1 MPKMFDP
8 KKESGKLDPFL
19 KILPLVRNFGTSGH
33 RDIMFQFRLTFK
45 QTFEHGKMTVNL

>member
-19 KILPLVRNFGTSGH
+19 KILPLVRNFGTTGL
-33 RDIMFQFRLTFK
+33 DIMFQSRLTLNQNF
-45 QTFEHGKMTVNL
+45 